1 MGHNIQHPPWVRRLL
16 TSSLCANKPHPSAV
30 CRTHLAFPLER
41 VPTALVHERVPVVLA
56 VAVAERRLDR
66 LLARGLVE
74 LDPLL

>member
-1 MGHNIQHPPWVRRLL
+1 MKSSSTTNPP
-16 TSSLCANKPHPSAV
+16 V
-30 CRTHLAFPLER
+30 CRTQLAFPLER
-41 VPTALVHERVPVVLA
+41 VPIALVHERVPVVLD

>member
-1 MGHNIQHPPWVRRLL
+1 MRLVEMTYL
-16 TSSLCANKPHPSAV
+16 DEATHRPLALQTHPSAV